1 MSVDLAWLLLTMG
14 IAILYIAVFGFI
26 AYVDECS
33 RRANK
38 KDNSHE

>member
-1 MSVDLAWLLLTMG
+1 MSVDLAWLLLKVGMM
-14 IAILYIAVFGFI
+14 ILYIAVFGFI
-26 AYVDECS
+26 AYVDECN